1 MNPSGQYKTPA
12 THKIQEPQKIHL
24 SMFGKKEEEMEAA
37 DKYETARN
45 NCHTQN
51 TRLQKI
57 HSKF

>member
-1 MNPSGQYKTPA
+1 
-12 THKIQEPQKIHL
+12 
-24 SMFGKKEEEMEAA
+24 MFGKKEEEMEAA

-57 HSKF
+57 HSKFGEIGTNESSW